1 MQMFFPVEMYVKTSA
16 CFSCF
21 LFTKVVFLHSMNEH
35 VTDISKILSE
45 MNNKLSSME
54 QTISEQGADISRLH
68 RIINQKDKEIHVLKN
83 RLSKYEEPD
92 KDSHNSSIPPSQES
106 IPAKAVRRT
115 RSLLKKSERKTGG
128 QPGHPGSTLE
138 TSSSPDF
145 IENHKS
151 HYCECCGLSLV
162 EAKSVCTGVSQVVD
176 IALPRPQVKEHRS
189 FDVTCSC
196 GHVNKC
202 PLPKGCSTRISYG
215 KTIQSLVAFL
225 SHVQC
230 VSFERICEI
239 LKEIFS
245 LSISQGTV
253 RNILARI
260 GNKSKSVC
268 EEIRRRIT
276 QSAVVGADETGEYVN
291 SALHWAWIF
300 QTDKLTYVY
309 QDKSRGM
316 KAINKHFPDGLPDST
331 LVTDRHGSYFNMDV
345 KNHQVCIAHLLRNI
359 QYLSELDPTQNWS
372 TRVTTLLTE
381 AIHIRKTTRF
391 EAIPVASIKE
401 RLDRLLNESLTHLHE
416 DFQTF
421 KNGLIKCKD
430 YLFTFLQNPNVP
442 YDNNASERGIRKIKV
457 KQKVSGCFRTQ
468 QGADTFMNIHSVVE
482 TAKKNGNSKYNA
494 ILAVLGQ

>member
-1 MQMFFPVEMYVKTSA
+1 MYLKTLSLFPAS
-16 CFSCF
+16 
-21 LFTKVVFLHSMNEH
+21 LFTKVVFLHSMNEP
-35 VTDISKILSE
+35 VTDISKILWE

-54 QTISEQGADISRLH
+54 QTISEQGADISQLH
-68 RIINQKDKEIHVLKN
+68 RIINQKDKEIHVLKK

-115 RSLLKKSERKTGG
+115 QSLRKKSERKTGG
-128 QPGHPGSTLE
+128 QLGHPGSTLE
-138 TSSSPDF
+138 TSGSPDF
-145 IENHKS
+145 IEEHKS
-151 HYCECCGLSLV
+151 HYCECCGVSLE
-162 EAKSVCTGVSQVVD
+162 EAESVCTGVSQVVD
-176 IALPRPQVKEHRS
+176 IPLPRPQVKEHRS

-202 PLPKGCSTRISYG
+202 SLPKECSTRISYG

-253 RNILARI
+253 RNILTKI

-268 EEIRRRIT
+268 EEIRRRVT
-276 QSAVVGADETGEYVN
+276 ESAVVGADETGQYVN
-291 SALHWAWIF
+291 SVLNWAWIF

-316 KAINKHFPDGLPDST
+316 KAINKHFPDGLPDSI
-331 LVTDRHGSYFNMDV
+331 LVTDRHSSYFNMDV

-359 QYLSELDPTQNWS
+359 QYLTELDLTQNWS
-372 TRVTTLLTE
+372 TRVSTLFRE
-381 AIHIRKTTRF
+381 AIHIRKTTSF

-401 RLDRLLNESLTHLHE
+401 RLDRLLNESVTHLHE
-416 DFQTF
+416 DFQKF
-421 KNGLIKCKD
+421 KNGLFKCKD
-430 YLFTFLQNPNVP
+430 YLFTFLQNSNVP
-442 YDNNASERGIRKIKV
+442 YDNNASERGIRKMKV
-457 KQKVSGCFRTQ
+457 KQKVSGCFRTE

-494 ILAVLGQ
+494 ILAVLEQ

>member
-1 MQMFFPVEMYVKTSA
+1 MLFPVEMYLKTSA

-21 LFTKVVFLHSMNEH
+21 IFAKVVFLYSMNEQ

-54 QTISEQGADISRLH
+54 QTISEQGADISRLQ

-83 RLSKYEEPD
+83 RLSKYEKPD

-115 RSLLKKSERKTGG
+115 QSLRKKSERKTGG

-138 TSSSPDF
+138 TSSSPAF
-145 IENHKS
+145 IEEHKS
-151 HYCECCGLSLV
+151 HYCECCGLSLE
-162 EAKSVCTGVSQVVD
+162 EAKPVCTGVSQVVD
-176 IALPRPQVKEHRS
+176 IALPRPHVKEHRS

-202 PLPKGCSTRISYG
+202 PLPKGCNTRISYG

-239 LKEIFS
+239 LKELFS

-276 QSAVVGADETGEYVN
+276 QSAVVGADETGQYVN

-316 KAINKHFPDGLPDST
+316 KAINKHFPDGLPYST

-345 KNHQVCIAHLLRNI
+345 KNHQVCVAHLLRNI

-372 TRVTTLLTE
+372 TRVSTLLAE
-381 AIHIRKTTRF
+381 AIHLRKTTRF
-391 EAIPVASIKE
+391 ETIPVASIKE
-401 RLDRLLNESLTHLHE
+401 RLDRLLNESVTHLHE

-482 TAKKNGNSKYNA
+482 TAKKNGNSKFNA